1 MIADRDLAL
10 LALALLLYAV
20 VSKPLARTVISPAI
34 AFLAG
39 GLLLGDAGLGLL
51 VLDAESDTMRL
62 LAEGALALVL
72 FTDASRVDF
81 VGLRREVST
90 PARLLGIGL
99 PLTIGAGIAL
109 AVATVAG
116 LTLPEA
122 AILAIAVAPT
132 DAALGQVVVTDER
145 VPRPLRQ
152 GLNVESGL
160 NDGLCVPLL
169 LLALAFAGAEA
180 GEVADP
186 LLLVVE
192 EIGFGVLGGV
202 VAGAAAAVMLRTA
215 VGRGWVGR
223 LWRPVVPVA
232 TTGLAYGLA
241 TMLGGSGLI
250 AAFASGLTFG
260 TVYGRAA
267 EETEE
272 VEEVVGITLS
282 ALTFAVF
289 GAVIAPLAFDSI
301 GAGSVLFAVGALTV
315 GRMLPVAVALLG
327 SGARLP
333 TVLFAG
339 WFGPRGLAS
348 IVFAVLILQA
358 EIGGGVELVLDTIA
372 LTVLLSVILHG
383 ITAPPLTARYAAW
396 VTGQTPGSPA
406 GVGPS
411 DTAAR

>member
-1 MIADRDLAL
+1 MITDRDLVI
-10 LALALLLYAV
+10 LALALLLYAA
-20 VSKPLARTVISPAI
+20 VSKRLKRTVVSPAI

-81 VGLRREVST
+81 AGLRREISI

-99 PLTIGAGIAL
+99 PLTVVAGVAL
-109 AVATVAG
+109 AVATLAG

-122 AILAIAVAPT
+122 AILAIAVTPT
-132 DAALGQVVVTDER
+132 DAALGQAVVTDER

-169 LLALAFAGAEA
+169 VIALAFAGAEA

-186 LLLVVE
+186 VLLVLE
-192 EIGFGVLGGV
+192 EIGFGALGGIAAG
-202 VAGAAAAVMLRTA
+202 AGAALLLRSAA
-215 VGRGWVGR
+215 GRGWVGR

-232 TTGLAYGLA
+232 GTGLAYGLA

-250 AAFASGLTFG
+250 AAFVAGLAFG
-260 TVYGRAA
+260 TVSGRVA

-272 VEEVVGITLS
+272 VEEVVGVVLS

-289 GAVIAPLAFDSI
+289 GAVVAPLAFDSI
-301 GAGSVLFAVGALTV
+301 GAGPVLFALAALTI

-327 SGARLP
+327 SGARWP

-358 EIGGGVELVLDTIA
+358 DIGGGVDLVLDTIA
-372 LTVLLSVILHG
+372 MTVLLSVVLHG

-396 VTGQTPGSPA
+396 VARNPPASPA

-411 DTAAR
+411 YTAPE